1 MKESSE
7 SRERE
12 SEGKKQWEKIK
23 IRKLREKGK
32 KESSESIKSS
42 KRK

>member
-7 SRERE
+7 SRGEKVR
-12 SEGKKQWEKIK
+12 EKIVGKNK